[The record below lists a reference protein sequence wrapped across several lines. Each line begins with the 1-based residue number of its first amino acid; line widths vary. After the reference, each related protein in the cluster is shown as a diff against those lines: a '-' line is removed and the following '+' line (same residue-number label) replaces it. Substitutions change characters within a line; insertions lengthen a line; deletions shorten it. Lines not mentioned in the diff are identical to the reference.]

1 MIKQRLENLNKKK
14 WKNTK
19 GFFLYWMQSSQR
31 VEYNLALNYII
42 EKANEHG
49 KNVLVAF
56 VLTDYPDANLRHYD
70 FLIQGLKEVK
80 AKLEKKN
87 IRFIVLK
94 GDPVKTIS
102 EISNNSSLLVTDRG
116 YLKHI
121 INWRENISKN
131 IDIPLIQIEDNVL
144 LPVEMVSDKEE
155 YSAATLRRKYNKI
168 LEEFDEEL
176 KFQDYKGSYIEDDF
190 DEIDLSD
197 YKKYLELDE
206 SVKPVEFQ
214 GGHDKGL
221 EIFQEFLKNKL
232 KKYSE
237 MRNDPAYDYQSN
249 ISPFLHFG
257 MISPIEIN
265 ELLKKFSGEEKDDF
279 FEEAFVRRE
288 LARNFC
294 FYNKNYDS
302 FECITGWARD
312 TLKEHEKDERE
323 YVYSFKEFENGK
335 THDKYWNTAQI
346 EMVKTG
352 KMHGY
357 MRMYWAK
364 KVLEWTEDA
373 STAYDYLIRLNNKY
387 ELDGRDE
394 NGYTGV
400 AWTFGKHD
408 RAWTER
414 KVFGKT
420 RYMNANGLK
429 RKFDIDKYVQK
440 IKDLD

>member
-1 MIKQRLENLNKKK
+1 IN
-14 WKNTK
+14 
-19 GFFLYWMQSSQR
+19 
-31 VEYNLALNYII
+31 IP
-42 EKANEHG
+42 
-49 KNVLVAF
+49 F
-56 VLTDYPDANLRHYD
+56 V
-70 FLIQGLKEVK
+70 
-80 AKLEKKN
+80 
-87 IRFIVLK
+87 
-94 GDPVKTIS
+94 
-102 EISNNSSLLVTDRG
+102 
-116 YLKHI
+116 
-121 INWRENISKN
+121 
-131 IDIPLIQIEDNVL
+131 QIEDNVL

-155 YSAATLRRKYNKI
+155 YSAATLRRKYNKK
-168 LEEFDEEL
+168 LEEFDEEF

-197 YKKYLELDE
+197 YKKYLKLDE

-221 EIFQEFLKNKL
+221 KIIQDFLKNKL
-232 KKYSE
+232 EKYSD
-237 MRNDPAYDYQSN
+237 MRNDPVFDYQSN
-249 ISPFLHFG
+249 ISPYLHFG

-265 ELLKKFSGEEKDDF
+265 DLLKNYSGEGKDDF

-288 LARNFC
+288 LAKNFC
-294 FYNKNYDS
+294 YYNKNYDN
-302 FECITGWARD
+302 FDCITGWARD
-312 TLKEHEKDERE
+312 TLKEHENDERE
-323 YVYSFKEFENGK
+323 YIYTFEEFEEAK
-335 THDKYWNTAQI
+335 THDEYWNAAQL
-346 EMVKTG
+346 EMIKTG

-364 KVLEWTEDA
+364 KVLEWTEDI
-373 STAYDYLIRLNNKY
+373 STAYDYLIKLNDKY
-387 ELDGRDE
+387 ELDGREE

-429 RKFDIDKYVQK
+429 RKFDIDKYVEK